1 MKNIMD
7 ELGINNANIYN
18 GDNMKRIYD
27 YMKAKYGTFDTMV
40 SIGQVTGYTNT
51 HFTFDANLLPGC
63 EGSVVINLSTYG
75 FN

>member
-1 MKNIMD
+1 
-7 ELGINNANIYN
+7 
-18 GDNMKRIYD
+18 
-27 YMKAKYGTFDTMV
+27 MKAKYGTFDTMV